1 MFEKLYIKLLMNF
14 VYFVDYT
21 NKKKILNY
29 FRSKLKGIS
38 LVVLDVGTHKG
49 ETIDFFLDNF
59 DVKKIYCFEPN
70 SEVFQQLN
78 DKKKYKKEK
87 VKLYNFGL

>member
-29 FRSKLKGIS
+29 FKSRLKDIF
-38 LVVLDVGTHKG
+38 LVTIDIGTHKG
-49 ETIDFFLDNF
+49 ETIDFFRTILILTKFIVVNPILRF
-59 DVKKIYCFEPN
+59 F
-70 SEVFQQLN
+70 LN
-78 DKKKYKKEK
+78 
-87 VKLYNFGL
+87 